1 MWYKVYSS
9 PAPRKY
15 LLQKTR
21 KSRKADDTGLNHSVF
36 WCENNCFVRLMQF
49 LNKADKK
56 YRVTGINLHADLAFL
71 VAVKLMVFSYNYCPL
86 ITNKNQSRY
95 SLEIIIIEFS
105 MGPQFSSMKLISFHK
120 ALLTQEMLFIAG
132 IISFPIICCI
142 QLLS

>member
-1 MWYKVYSS
+1 
-9 PAPRKY
+9 
-15 LLQKTR
+15 
-21 KSRKADDTGLNHSVF
+21 
-36 WCENNCFVRLMQF
+36 
-49 LNKADKK
+49 
-56 YRVTGINLHADLAFL
+56 
-71 VAVKLMVFSYNYCPL
+71 MVFSYNYCPL

-142 QLLS
+142 